1 MKLDRTELRNR
12 GVDANDGII
21 ATAGI
26 VEGFVGAGAR
36 GSTIVI
42 AAFAAMVSGGIALG
56 GAKYSEE
63 AAERDAERAL
73 IEEERRQLA
82 LVPDDELAELAEHY
96 RARGLSPDLA
106 AQVAEELSAHDALAA
121 HVVVEHGIDLAV
133 PRSRPIVVAVVSG
146 VAFAVGATVPLLT
159 ALLAPDDLRA
169 VVTFLAVAVSLA
181 VTSYIVARAGG
192 ASVGRTIARTV
203 TLGILTMTITLIGGS
218 FFTP

>member
-12 GVDANDGII
+12 GVDTNDGII

-36 GSTIVI
+36 GSTIIV

-56 GAKYSEE
+56 GTKYSEE

-73 IEEERRQLA
+73 VEEERRQLA
-82 LVPDDELAELAEHY
+82 MLPDEELAELAEHY
-96 RARGLSPDLA
+96 RTRGLSPDLA
-106 AQVAEELSAHDALAA
+106 AQVAKELSAHDALAA
-121 HVVVEHGIDLAV
+121 HVVAEHGIDLAM
-133 PRSRPIVVAVVSG
+133 PRTRPVVVAAASG
-146 VAFAVGATVPLLT
+146 VAFAIGAAVPLLT

-169 VVTFLAVAVSLA
+169 VVTFLAVALSLCA
-181 VTSYIVARAGG
+181 TSYIVARAGG
-192 ASVGRTIARTV
+192 AAVGRTIARTV
-203 TLGILTMTITLIGGS
+203 VLGMLTMTITLIGGS

>member
-26 VEGFVGAGAR
+26 VECFVGAGAR
-36 GSTIVI
+36 GSTIIV
-42 AAFAAMVSGGIALG
+42 ASSAAMVSGGIALG

-73 IEEERRQLA
+73 IDEKRRQLA
-82 LVPDDELAELAEHY
+82 MLPDEELAELTAHY
-96 RARGLSPDLA
+96 RTRGLGPDLA
-106 AQVAEELSAHDALAA
+106 EQVAKELSADDALAA

-133 PRSRPIVVAVVSG
+133 RRSRPVVVAVASG
-146 VAFAVGATVPLLT
+146 VAFAIGAAVPLLT
-159 ALLAPDDLRA
+159 SLLVPDDVRA
-169 VVTFLAVAVSLA
+169 VVTFLAVALSLCA
-181 VTSYIVARAGG
+181 TSYIVARAGG
-192 ASVGRTIARTV
+192 AAVGRTIARTV
-203 TLGILTMTITLIGGS
+203 TLGIITMTITLIGGS

>member
-36 GSTIVI
+36 GPTIVA

-63 AAERDAERAL
+63 AVERDAERAL
-73 IEEERRQLA
+73 VEEERQQLA
-82 LVPDDELAELAEHY
+82 TLPAEELAELAAHY
-96 RARGLSPDLA
+96 RARGLSPELA
-106 AQVAEELSAHDALAA
+106 ARVAAELSAHDALAA
-121 HVVVEHGIDLAV
+121 HVVAEHGIDLAR
-133 PRSRPIVVAVVSG
+133 PRARPVIVAVSSG
-146 VAFAVGATVPLLT
+146 LAFAFGAAVPLLT

-169 VVTFLAVAVSLA
+169 LVTFVAVALSLA
-181 VTSYIVARAGG
+181 ATSYVVARAGG
-192 ASVGRTIARTV
+192 TAIGRTIARTV
-203 TLGILTMTITLIGGS
+203 VVGILTMTITLIGGS
-218 FFTP
+218 LFEP

>member
-36 GSTIVI
+36 GSTIIV
-42 AAFAAMVSGGIALG
+42 AAFAAMVSGGIALA

-73 IEEERRQLA
+73 VEEERHQLTM
-82 LVPDDELAELAEHY
+82 LPHEELTELAEHY
-96 RARGLSPDLA
+96 RRRGLSPDLA
-106 AQVAEELSAHDALAA
+106 ARVAEELSAHDALAA
-121 HVVVEHGIDLAV
+121 HVVAEHGIDLAV
-133 PRSRPIVVAVVSG
+133 PRVRPVVVAAGSG
-146 VAFAVGATVPLLT
+146 VAFAIGAAVPLL
-159 ALLAPDDLRA
+159 AVLFAPDDLRA
-169 VVTFLAVAVSLA
+169 LMTFLSVALSLC

-192 ASVGRTIARTV
+192 TAIGRTIARTV
-203 TLGILTMTITLIGGS
+203 GLGILTMTITLIGGS